1 MSDEDELL
9 QIESDEDQT
18 EREALFNT
26 YLTQLIEAGNDEAAA
41 MPLADRFAQKRLQG
55 EVFTEAEDLV
65 LIGITPAIDF
75 D

>member
-1 MSDEDELL
+1 MDEEDLL
-9 QIESDEDQT
+9 QQESDEDST

-26 YLTQLIEAGNDEAAA
+26 YLTQLLEAGNDEAAA
-41 MPLADRFAQKRLQG
+41 MPLADRFARKRLHG